1 MSVVLQIY
9 AIIVT
14 LSLIIVLSFYLLHRR
29 EVTRLSQKLQTL
41 LHSFTHAE
49 LTLDFPSSDITDL
62 VNALN
67 ECLPIECVFDNQHFC
82 VTDCIYGYLN
92 TIYFANECD
101 MLHMFSITLQ

>member
-14 LSLIIVLSFYLLHRR
+14 LSLIIVLSFYLFHRR

-67 ECLPIECVFDNQHFC
+67 EYTAGYPVSPVYLLYNLSCKSPVCFHSPCSSLPSIIQMPCL
-82 VTDCIYGYLN
+82 
-92 TIYFANECD
+92 
-101 MLHMFSITLQ
+101 